1 MDNVSLLLLL
11 VLSSGGSVRLTGHE
25 IRELSDNDGDGD
37 DDMMMSIFKTHDSM
51 NLNAQCPQRDK
62 EEERR
67 REKS

>member
-51 NLNAQCPQRDK
+51 NLNAQCAQRDK